1 MPLLAYAQSGEPLV
15 APLMTDEQW
24 EQLRSSK
31 QPDAWMP
38 YGGGRAIPKVS
49 RLGTRFFARRRG
61 QAPEGARETDTHLF
75 IKAQCLLGARDAGW
89 EALPEQ
95 RGKAPDGQ
103 DWRADVLCRRP
114 GKAWSVGLEA
124 QVELQGEEMY
134 WQRQARY
141 AASGIRTLWLVAHE
155 PAALRAYWNQPD
167 RDLPAVRTR
176 TWKDQDGRLAGC
188 VHVDDASLSI
198 ADFVA
203 GALSGQLRWYGD
215 GLHGT
220 VTLVVHEALCW
231 RRMCGKTVLLA
242 SRAETRSGHSL
253 DLARVV
259 GLEGFSSAYARAQ
272 AALPKLADPPAPFRR
287 GLATCCPHCRCEI
300 RYPGFDW
307 APRESETTYVPLGIQ
322 VPEGVAARDGLGLRP
337 DAGWRWGP
345 QARWPC
351 WAPVGD
357 IGLISR
363 QGGLNRSQWM
373 NAEEQGGLELPSGG
387 RARREQAGPSGTGKP
402 GAVHCEAGSART
414 GPAADAAFAPPRER
428 WSG

>member
-15 APLMTDEQW
+15 APLMTDEQC

-95 RGKAPDGQ
+95 RGKTPDGQ

-134 WQRQARY
+134 RQRQARY

-167 RDLPAVRTR
+167 RDLPAVRTQ
-176 TWKDQDGRLAGC
+176 TWKDQDGRLAGR
-188 VHVDDASLSI
+188 VYVDGASLSI

-203 GALSGQLRWYGD
+203 GALNGQLRWYED

-220 VTLVVHEALCW
+220 VTLVLHESLCW
-231 RRMCGKTVLLA
+231 RRTCGKAVLLM
-242 SRAETRSGHSL
+242 SRAETRSGQSV
-253 DLARVV
+253 DLEKVV
-259 GLEGFSSAYARAQ
+259 GLEGFSNACARAQ

-287 GLATCCPHCRCEI
+287 GLATRCPHCRCEI

-307 APRESETTYVPLGIQ
+307 APRESETTYYVPLGVQ
-322 VPEGVAARDGLGLRP
+322 VPEGAARDGLGLRP
-337 DAGWRWGP
+337 HAGWRWGP
-345 QARWPC
+345 QTRWPR
-351 WAPVGD
+351 WAPLGS

-363 QGGLNRSQWM
+363 QGGRNEDQGM
-373 NAEEQGGLELPSGG
+373 TAEAQGRLELTSG
-387 RARREQAGPSGTGKP
+387 
-402 GAVHCEAGSART
+402 
-414 GPAADAAFAPPRER
+414 
-428 WSG
+428 